1 MFITI
6 ELQCTQI
13 ISVQLIS
20 DSLVDIKYNINY
32 YYWRTYFLDACKY
45 VIQNTLSITFKK
57 KGLEIYT
64 LCSGYITVEQPRR
77 NLSFYFK
84 TALKLFHSRSTKV
97 LVACLKVHV
106 INN

>member
-1 MFITI
+1 MAI
-6 ELQCTQI
+6 ELQCTQM
-13 ISVQLIS
+13 ISVQMIS
-20 DSLVDIKYNINY
+20 DSLVDIK

-57 KGLEIYT
+57 KGLEINT